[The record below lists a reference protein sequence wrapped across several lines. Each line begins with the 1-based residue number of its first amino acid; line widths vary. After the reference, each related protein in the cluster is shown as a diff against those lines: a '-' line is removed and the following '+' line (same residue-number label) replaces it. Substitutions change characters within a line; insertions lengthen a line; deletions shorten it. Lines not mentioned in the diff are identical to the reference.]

1 MPGQGME
8 ARRPGPSENFGS
20 TIRQS
25 GKTSPGQPG
34 ARAAQ
39 HPRGR
44 TPFATGAQH
53 TTYSTRSDTQ
63 PSRFAYP
70 YATPPGHCHLVTT
83 PSAHHTIPHHNTPH
97 HTTVHHTDK
106 AGRFVPTAPDPAP
119 FGERPSLTGTSQ
131 VTTTG
136 AAGHSS
142 QRPEIPRL
150 LGDDHPPP
158 APRERRP
165 PERWDSVT
173 PSVRRHATAEH
184 WPLGLLE
191 GTATL
196 LGSSGQWVS
205 FSALPHCWRAVSN
218 RSPSVHS
225 HAAQEQLIVGLLMCT
240 ATLLGAVGTG
250 LLHVIATLPGGQQ
263 AVGFFLYSVTPLGSS
278 GRWMIAPKRS
288 GIAGRGNGWCPLL
301 PCTVAM
307 Q

>member
-39 HPRGR
+39 HPRER

-83 PSAHHTIPHHNTPH
+83 PSGHHTIPHHNTPH

-173 PSVRRHATAEH
+173 PSVHRHATAEH

-196 LGSSGQWVS
+196 LESSEQPISFSAQPRRSGATDSRTLDVHCHTAGSSG
-205 FSALPHCWRAVSN
+205 H
-218 RSPSVHS
+218 
-225 HAAQEQLIVGLLMCT
+225 
-240 ATLLGAVGTG
+240 GAFARYC
-250 LLHVIATLPGGQQ
+250 H
-263 AVGFFLYSVTPLGSS
+263 TPRGPASS
-278 GRWMIAPKRS
+278 GIPFVLCHTVGEQWAVDDSPQKKRD
-288 GIAGRGNGWCPLL
+288 RGPGERMVPTPPLH
-301 PCTVAM
+301 CGNAM
-307 Q
+307 M